1 MAQNRFEIPVTVKAD
16 AAGRLLALR
25 TVEEASDFLL
35 NRWQSKRT
43 EKHRTALQACSDVI
57 NGGKPEIVARRA
69 VVAAMREA
77 GLFLDE
83 KSIASVSE
91 K

>member
-16 AAGRLLALR
+16 GAGGLLALR
-25 TVEEASDFLL
+25 TVEQASDFLL

-43 EKHRTALQACSDVI
+43 EKHRTALQACLDVVD
-57 NGGKPEIVARRA
+57 GGKPEIVARRA
-69 VVAAMREA
+69 VVAAVREA
-77 GLFLDE
+77 GLFVDE
-83 KSIASVSE
+83 KSIASASA